1 MRNLAAYTAP
11 TTAAS
16 SYPAY
21 ISVNQRDST
30 VYISLRGPATTDG
43 NGQTI
48 AIPSQEFFKLLTDMN
63 AVQGELFR

>member
-43 NGQTI
+43 NGQTM
-48 AIPSQEFFKLLTDMN
+48 SMSTEDFFRLLADMN
-63 AVQGELFR
+63 SVQGELFR